1 MFRNKGRGYHIF
13 LKWLRNA
20 KSGYHLTQQ
29 PLLKFGRG
37 NTPSFSIHPL
47 KPKTMGL
54 NLSAL
59 QGVIKTYGAPLYASE
74 PTNYAGS
81 VTPAEYELVND
92 GTVIKYTTEQGLVMY
107 FPIRKS
113 VIDAGFG
120 DDRVFNIAQFEATR
134 DASGTTSD
142 GAEWSVT
149 KGALKAFAY

>member
-1 MFRNKGRGYHIF
+1 MVYVK
-13 LKWLRNA
+13 A
-20 KSGYHLTQQ
+20 SGYHLKHQ

-37 NTPSFSIHPL
+37 QTPSAIINPL

-74 PTNYAGS
+74 PTNYAGV
-81 VTPAEYELVND
+81 VTPEEYELVND
-92 GTVIKYTTEQGLVMY
+92 GTVVKYTTEQGLVMY

-113 VIDAGFG
+113 VLDAGFG
-120 DDRVFNIAQFEATR
+120 EDRVFNIAEFEATR
-134 DASGTTSD
+134 DASGEDKD
-142 GAEWSVT
+142 GRPWSVT

>member
-1 MFRNKGRGYHIF
+1 
-13 LKWLRNA
+13 
-20 KSGYHLTQQ
+20 
-29 PLLKFGRG
+29 
-37 NTPSFSIHPL
+37 
-47 KPKTMGL
+47 MGL

-59 QGVIKTYGAPLYASE
+59 QGVIKTYGAPLYATE
-74 PTNYAGS
+74 PTNYAGT

-113 VIDAGFG
+113 VLDAGFG
-120 DDRVFNIAQFEATR
+120 DDRVFNIAEFEATR

-142 GAEWSVT
+142 GTAWSVT